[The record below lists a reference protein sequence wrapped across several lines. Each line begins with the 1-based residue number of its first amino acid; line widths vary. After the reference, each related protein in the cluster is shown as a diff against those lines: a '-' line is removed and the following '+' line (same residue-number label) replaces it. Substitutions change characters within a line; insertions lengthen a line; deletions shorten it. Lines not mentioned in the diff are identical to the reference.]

1 MANVVYNSAK
11 ADLMDGTLD
20 LDIDTI
26 KVVLVTSTYTPD
38 IDTHTQY
45 SHITNQVTGDGYTA
59 GGATLA
65 DKTVS
70 IDTVN
75 NRGVFDATNT
85 TWSTST
91 ITARGA
97 ILYKYVDDGGSP
109 AATSPLICY
118 FDFTTDKE
126 SSSGDFT
133 IQWDSVGILT
143 LS

>member
-20 LDIDTI
+20 LDTDTI

-97 ILYKYVDDGGSP
+97 ILYKYVDDGGNP

>member
-70 IDTVN
+70 VDTVN

>member
-70 IDTVN
+70 VDTVN

-97 ILYKYVDDGGSP
+97 ILYKYVDDGGNP
-109 AATSPLICY
+109 AATSPLLCY
-118 FDFTTDKE
+118 FDFLADKE

-133 IQWDSVGILT
+133 IQWDDVGILT